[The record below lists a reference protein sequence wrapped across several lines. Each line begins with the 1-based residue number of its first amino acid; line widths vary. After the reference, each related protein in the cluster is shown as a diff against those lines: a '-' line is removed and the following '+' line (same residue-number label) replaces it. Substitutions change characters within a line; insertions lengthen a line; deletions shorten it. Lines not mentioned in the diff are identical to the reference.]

1 MNAPP
6 PRAGPPHHAAVIL
19 AAGASMRLG
28 RPKQLIEVDGEPL
41 LRRAARAAL
50 ATAPKRALI
59 VVGAQADAVF
69 AAAAD
74 LRVERVDC
82 ADWAEGMGA
91 SLRAAIAALAQDDA
105 VHGALVLLT
114 DQPALAAVH
123 LQALVEAWRADPSRA
138 VASAYADTI
147 GVPALLPRTWFDA
160 LGALRGDAG
169 ARELLRGHRDRIRT
183 IAAPALDLDLDHPG
197 DLRADREN
205 S

>member
-1 MNAPP
+1 MNAP
-6 PRAGPPHHAAVIL
+6 RHAAVIL
-19 AAGASMRLG
+19 AAGASTRLG
-28 RPKQLIEVDGEPL
+28 QPKQLIELDGEPL

-50 ATAPKRALI
+50 ATAPERALI

-69 AAAAD
+69 AAVAD

-91 SLRAAIAALAQDDA
+91 SLRAAIAALARDDA

-114 DQPALAAVH
+114 DQPALAAAH
-123 LQALVEAWRADPSRA
+123 LQALADAWRADPARA

-147 GVPALLPRTWFDA
+147 GVPALLPRAWFGA
-160 LGALRGDAG
+160 LAALRGDAG
-169 ARELLRGHRDRIRT
+169 ARELLRAHRDRIRT
-183 IAAPALDLDLDHPG
+183 IAAPALAIDVDRPEDLG
-197 DLRADREN
+197 RADRGT